1 MGREVRVVLEE
12 AKVRSRSESG
22 QIAVHDILNELTKVS
37 LTLKKRLYILLT
49 PLLVYLCVC
58 K

>member
-22 QIAVHDILNELTKVS
+22 QIAVHEILNELTKVS
-37 LTLKKRLYILLT
+37 
-49 PLLVYLCVC
+49 
-58 K
+58 